1 VSVEPVSLR
10 DRFAGCLLGGA
21 VGDALGAAVEF
32 MRLDDIERRFGPDG
46 IVDYGEVYGRIGAVT
61 DDTQMTLFTAEGLIR
76 AAAAHR
82 AGTLDDPLRVIHR
95 GYLRWLHSQA
105 QRSAHPDFEDA
116 LDGWLIRIPA
126 LHSQR
131 APGNSCLSALMLP
144 NPGTTAHPIN
154 DSKGCGGVMRVAPIG
169 LWGQDP
175 FALGCQVC
183 ALTHGHPSGY
193 LAGGVLAQVIAYVVA
208 GAPLAEAV
216 QQTRT
221 ELSGVLNAEVG
232 DALDHAQQAW
242 RSGRVEP
249 AVVESLGE
257 GWVAEE
263 ALSIGIYAAL
273 AAKDFAHGVRLAV
286 NHGGDSD
293 STGSIAGNLL
303 GAGLGVSAIPAHWLE
318 RLELREEITEVAH
331 DLAAAHGGAAID
343 FARYPPH

>member
-1 VSVEPVSLR
+1 VSGETVSLR

-32 MRLDDIERRFGPDG
+32 MRLDDIERRFGPGG
-46 IVDYGEVYGRIGAVT
+46 IADFAEVYGRIGAVT

-76 AAAAHR
+76 AASAHR
-82 AGTLDDPLRVIHR
+82 NGTLDDPVRVIHR
-95 GYLRWLHSQA
+95 AYLRWLHSQA
-105 QRSAHPDFEDA
+105 HRSADPGFEDA

-131 APGNSCLSALMLP
+131 APGNSCLAALMLP

-154 DSKGCGGVMRVAPIG
+154 DSKGCGGVMRISPIG

-175 FALGCQVC
+175 FDLGCQIC

-193 LAGGVLAQVIAYVVA
+193 LAGGVLAQVIAYVVG
-208 GAPLAEAV
+208 GAPLPVAV
-216 QQTRT
+216 EQTRA
-221 ELSGVLNAEVG
+221 ELRGVLNDEVG
-232 DALDHAQQAW
+232 DAIDHAQQAW
-242 RSGRVEP
+242 SSGRVD
-249 AVVESLGE
+249 ASVVESLGE

-263 ALSIGIYAAL
+263 ALSIGLYSAL
-273 AAKDFAHGVRLAV
+273 AAEDFAHGVRLAV

-303 GAGLGVSAIPAHWLE
+303 GAALGVAAIPAHWLE
-318 RLELREEITEVAH
+318 RLELRDEITEIAL
-331 DLAAAHGGAAID
+331 DLATAHGGGPID
-343 FARYPPH
+343 LARYPPH